1 VITEDMHKAGA
12 CPWCGMPPSEH
23 ETRDGHLSRVYVCE
37 FSQRPGWRGVF
48 VDQPVEADP
57 DRSE

>member
-1 VITEDMHKAGA
+1 MHKAGA

-23 ETRDGHLSRVYVCE
+23 ETRDGYLSRVYVCE

-48 VDQPVEADP
+48 VDQPVEADL